1 MFDIFLKRLYSHIEK
16 IKNRGAVF
24 MIICRRGLSGK
35 GKGKIAEES
44 KFPQNLL
51 IWAQGKHLC
60 DCRGFISALRY

>member
-1 MFDIFLKRLYSHIEK
+1 
-16 IKNRGAVF
+16 
-24 MIICRRGLSGK
+24 MIICRRGFSGK

-60 DCRGFISALRY
+60 DCRGFVSALRY